1 VWRIF
6 PSRVCCDWGVLVCGT
21 VARNQCPSP
30 GKVGNSHQ
38 TLTEA
43 FVYAEDASQRKSRGL
58 LGGLFHWTFRHLSIA
73 VIPDSSAHAGST
85 EADTATV
92 LIAAPLDVTLARRIA
107 SAYHFARNAI
117 VGTPSTSIVKVEKEK
132 LMKLNA
138 RTVQRFLFAREQVAA
153 AHVVTSAMKAC
164 GSEDERPDH

>member
-1 VWRIF
+1 MPLTWE
-6 PSRVCCDWGVLVCGT
+6 SRET
-21 VARNQCPSP
+21 
-30 GKVGNSHQ
+30 SHQ

-85 EADTATV
+85 EADTARV

-107 SAYHFARNAI
+107 GHFSPLCFCIPKPIRNQPERD
-117 VGTPSTSIVKVEKEK
+117 GRSTGNKAMATQGV
-132 LMKLNA
+132 
-138 RTVQRFLFAREQVAA
+138 RVADDRR
-153 AHVVTSAMKAC
+153 VIL
-164 GSEDERPDH
+164 